1 MLSVHILFLF
11 TTSFVILGYLRK
23 RHRRTPPLPPGP
35 KRYPIIG
42 NLKVPDRDQWI
53 VYDRIA
59 KEHNSDIIHL
69 CTFGNSV
76 IVLNSYEVATNL
88 LHRRSSI
95 SSSRPAATM
104 LTEVMGW
111 KPLFS
116 IQQYGQEW
124 RDRRRELIRRLH
136 ESPLEFQEHVR
147 HMIGASILAIVYGL
161 DAQEKD
167 DPYIKMYDNAQNHL
181 KLSFIGSYMVDT
193 FPILRHI
200 PRWMPGAGFKIMG
213 ENATHDM
220 NLLIEAPYS
229 ETRKLLAEGRA
240 ESTFVHRTLC
250 RGAISSGGQEE
261 CVLKDAAAAAYFGAV
276 ETSQFPMTIFFAIM
290 AHNPDV
296 QARAQEELDQYLGHR
311 LPDFD
316 DQPHL
321 PYICAL
327 MLETLRWEPMGPLGL
342 AHSLDS
348 DDEFEEYHL
357 PKGSIVFYNVWAILR
372 DETLFP
378 EPNKFNPSRFLKNGV
393 IDTQLRDR
401 VMSSFGF
408 GRRICPGRYFALDTL
423 WLSMASI
430 LSAYTISKAVDENG
444 REIEINLQY
453 TADLNRHVLPFKCLI
468 KPRSQQAE
476 EIIHKCCQL

>member
-104 LTEVMGW
+104 LTEVM
-111 KPLFS
+111 
-116 IQQYGQEW
+116 
-124 RDRRRELIRRLH
+124 
-136 ESPLEFQEHVR
+136 
-147 HMIGASILAIVYGL
+147 IGASILAIVYGL

-229 ETRKLLAEGRA
+229 ETRKLLASRA

-261 CVLKDAAAAAYFGAV
+261 CVLKDAAAAAYFGEPV
-276 ETSQFPMTIFFAIM
+276 IY
-290 AHNPDV
+290 V
-296 QARAQEELDQYLGHR
+296 G
-311 LPDFD
+311 
-316 DQPHL
+316 
-321 PYICAL
+321 
-327 MLETLRWEPMGPLGL
+327 WEPMGPLGL

-453 TADLNRHVLPFKCLI
+453 TADLNRFVHAHYYVV
-468 KPRSQQAE
+468 R
-476 EIIHKCCQL
+476 H